1 MNREQALSKIK
12 KCLALAK
19 SANAHEAAA
28 AMRQAQKLMA
38 EHALDLASVELSDV
52 VEERARAAMSS
63 MPKWEVR
70 LANLVGDAFGCRV
83 IWTKARRL
91 IGAYRSTTDTIVVFI
106 GSATGAQIARYAFE
120 VLSRQC
126 AKLRLAHIQAQPK
139 SCKPITR
146 TARGDHFAGGWVSG
160 VQSLVSK
167 FAGNEADQLLIEQ
180 YIGAKFP
187 DIESKQVK
195 SRAVGRNVKDDD
207 MVKGYEAGL
216 QAQLNHGLGGVA
228 QRGLLT

>member
-52 VEERARAAMSS
+52 VEERARAAMNS
-63 MPKWEVR
+63 MPNWEVR

-83 IWTKARRL
+83 MWTRTRRL
-91 IGAYRSTTDTIVVFI
+91 IGAYRLATDAVVIFI
-106 GSATGAQIARYAFE
+106 GSAAGAQVARYAFE

-146 TARGDHFAGGWVSG
+146 TARGDHFAGGWVYG
-160 VQSLVSK
+160 VEGLVSK
-167 FAGNEADQLLIEQ
+167 FAGNDVDPLLIEQ
-180 YIGAKFP
+180 YVKAKFP
-187 DIESKQVK
+187 EVENLTVK
-195 SRAVGRNVKDDD
+195 NRAVGRNVKDDD
-207 MVKGYEAGL
+207 MMKGYAAGKN
-216 QAQLNHGLGGVA
+216 AQLNHGLGGVA

>member
-38 EHALDLASVELSDV
+38 EHALDLASVELSEV
-52 VEERARAAMSS
+52 VEERARAAMNS

-70 LANLVGDAFGCRV
+70 LANMVGDAFGCRV
-83 IWTKARRL
+83 IWTKTRRL
-91 IGAYRSTTDTIVVFI
+91 IGAYRTTTDTVVVFI
-106 GSATGAQIARYAFE
+106 GSATGAQVARYAFE

-146 TARGDHFAGGWVSG
+146 TARGDHFAGGWVTG
-160 VQSLVSK
+160 VEGLVSK
-167 FAGNEADQLLIEQ
+167 FAGNDADQLLIEQ
-180 YIGAKFP
+180 YVSVKFP
-187 DIESKQVK
+187 DLEDKQVK

-207 MVKGYEAGL
+207 AMKGYMAGKN
-216 QAQLNHGLGGVA
+216 AQLNHGLGGVPR
-228 QRGLLT
+228 QGLLT

>member
-28 AMRQAQKLMA
+28 GMRQAQKLMA

-52 VEERARAAMSS
+52 VEERARAAMNS
-63 MPKWEVR
+63 MPSWEVR

-83 IWTKARRL
+83 MWNKTRRL
-91 IGAYRSTTDTIVVFI
+91 IGPYRLATDTVVIFI
-106 GSATGAQIARYAFE
+106 GSASGTQIARYAFE
-120 VLSRQC
+120 VLTRQC

-139 SCKPITR
+139 RLKPINR

-160 VQSLVSK
+160 VEGLVSK
-167 FAGNEADQLLIEQ
+167 FAGNDVDPLLIEQ
-180 YIGAKFP
+180 YVNANFP
-187 DIESKQVK
+187 EIENLIVK
-195 SRAVGRNVKDDD
+195 NRAVGRNVKDEDAI
-207 MVKGYEAGL
+207 KGYMAGKN
-216 QAQLNHGLGGVA
+216 AQLNHGLGGVP